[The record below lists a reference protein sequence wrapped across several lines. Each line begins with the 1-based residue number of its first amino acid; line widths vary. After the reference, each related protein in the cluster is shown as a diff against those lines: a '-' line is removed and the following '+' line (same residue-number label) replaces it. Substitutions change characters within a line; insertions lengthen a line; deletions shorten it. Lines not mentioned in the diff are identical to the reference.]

1 MPTIEGNNDYKSKD
15 KKDLDF
21 VNNNNVLLTKSVSTQ
36 YIPDNARAKNSKRVY
51 ANFDKDLSCKM
62 FGYRINFRKRAM
74 RTKVPKA
81 EVSQAHKPLSKF
93 VNEVTHLL
101 TKDYP
106 QIHKYHT
113 K

>member
-1 MPTIEGNNDYKSKD
+1 M
-15 KKDLDF
+15 
-21 VNNNNVLLTKSVSTQ
+21 LTKSFSTQ
-36 YIPDNARAKNSKRVY
+36 HIPDNPRAKNSKRVY

-62 FGYRINFRKRAM
+62 FGYRINFNKKAM
-74 RTKVPKA
+74 HTRVPK
-81 EVSQAHKPLSKF
+81 EEMSQSHKPLSKF
-93 VNEVTHLL
+93 VKDVTHLL